1 MPKEIYL
8 SGLTADQLS
17 EMIRESLRDEL
28 QQFRPAR
35 PKSETK
41 YLTRQETAR
50 RLRISLVT
58 LTDWVNRGKICAHTI
73 GGRVL
78 FRDSD
83 VEAAL
88 NQIVPIKSR

>member
-17 EMIRESLRDEL
+17 EMIRESLHDEL

-58 LTDWVNRGKICAHTI
+58 LTDWVNRGKICAHKI

-88 NQIVPIKSR
+88 NQIVPIKNR

>member
-1 MPKEIYL
+1 MAKEIYL
-8 SGLTADQLS
+8 NGMTADQLS

-28 QQFRPAR
+28 QQLRPVQ
-35 PKSETK
+35 PKTDTK
-41 YLTRQETAR
+41 YLTRYETAR

-58 LTDWVNRGKICAHTI
+58 LTDWVNRGKICAHKI

-88 NQIVPIKSR
+88 NRIVPIK

>member
-1 MPKEIYL
+1 MAKEIYL
-8 SGLTADQLS
+8 NGMTADQLS

-28 QQFRPAR
+28 QQLRPIQ
-35 PKSETK
+35 PKTDTK
-41 YLTRQETAR
+41 YLTRHETAR
-50 RLRISLVT
+50 RLHISLVT
-58 LTDWVNRGKICAHTI
+58 LTDWVNRGKICAHKI

-88 NQIVPIKSR
+88 NRIVPIK

>member
-1 MPKEIYL
+1 MAKEIYL
-8 SGLTADQLS
+8 NGMTADQLS

-28 QQFRPAR
+28 QQLRPVQ
-35 PKSETK
+35 PKTDAK
-41 YLTRQETAR
+41 YLTRHETAH

-58 LTDWVNRGKICAHTI
+58 LTDWVNRGKICAHKI

-88 NQIVPIKSR
+88 NRIVPIK

>member
-1 MPKEIYL
+1 MTKEIFL
-8 SGLTADQLS
+8 SGMTADQLS

-28 QQFRPAR
+28 
-35 PKSETK
+35 
-41 YLTRQETAR
+41 RQ
-50 RLRISLVT
+50 LH
-58 LTDWVNRGKICAHTI
+58 DWVNRGRIRAHKI

-88 NQIVPIKSR
+88 HRIVPIKSR

>member
-41 YLTRQETAR
+41 YLTQQETAR

-58 LTDWVNRGKICAHTI
+58 LTDWVNRGKICAHKI

>member
-35 PKSETK
+35 SKSETK

-58 LTDWVNRGKICAHTI
+58 LTDWVNRGKISAHKI

>member
-35 PKSETK
+35 SKSETK

-58 LTDWVNRGKICAHTI
+58 VTDWVNRGKICAHKI

>member
-50 RLRISLVT
+50 RLRISLIT
-58 LTDWVNRGKICAHTI
+58 LTDWVNRGKICAHKI

>member
-1 MPKEIYL
+1 MAKEIYL
-8 SGLTADQLS
+8 NGMTADQLS

-28 QQFRPAR
+28 QQLRPVHL
-35 PKSETK
+35 KTDTK
-41 YLTRQETAR
+41 YLTRHETAR
-50 RLRISLVT
+50 RLRISLVM
-58 LTDWVNRGKICAHTI
+58 LTDWVNRGKICAHKI

-88 NQIVPIKSR
+88 NRIVPIK